1 MDETL
6 SISAEPKP
14 GNATQPD
21 YGSTPNSESN
31 GNYGNL
37 IHQLIE
43 SQQQLTA
50 VERFSQRHS
59 DLLSPALAPQYKDLI
74 PLELPGE
81 DEQYSFEVDLDA
93 CSGCKACVAA
103 CHNLNG
109 LEDGELWRN
118 VGLLVGGSDTEP
130 EIQHVTSACHHCL
143 EPACMHG
150 CPVNAYEK
158 DAVTGIVAH
167 LDDQCIGCKY
177 CMFMCPYDVPSYS
190 QSKGIVRKCNMCAD
204 RLEVGE
210 APACV
215 QACPNQ
221 AIKIR
226 KVSRAEIIDNSET
239 DQLVPGAPDVQLTLP
254 TTKYDTGRVLPKNL
268 LPSDYY
274 VAKPLHAHFPLV
286 FMLTL
291 TQMAFGIFAA
301 TFAVTQFFPSISPAL
316 QSRLDL
322 LAFGVLVMGLNV
334 AILHLGRPMKA
345 YRAMAGIRTSWL
357 SREIAGFNLFAGAAT
372 MLLAWGWLEQ
382 PSAWTGV
389 PLWILAMQTTIFGAV
404 AIACSAMLYIVTKRP
419 LWTGFRTSSL
429 FFLTA
434 GILGTATVAAAISFL
449 ASDSSWAVWL
459 TPQTPFS
466 DAVTLNAACVLL
478 AKAVVVFVVVKLLIE
493 ASIFTHLKS
502 YQFTPWRH
510 AARLMI
516 GDMRWTTA
524 TRYVLAIAGGIV
536 VPLLFLS
543 EFPGVASDQTQSFAG
558 SWKLM
563 GVSLVML
570 LIAELMERYLF
581 FAVSVARRMPGAPN

>member
-1 MDETL
+1 MHETI
-6 SISAEPKP
+6 SQGEASAE
-14 GNATQPD
+14 GCGVA
-21 YGSTPNSESN
+21 SSN
-31 GNYGNL
+31 GSGLHGNL

-59 DLLSPALAPQYKDLI
+59 DILSPALAPQYKDLI

-118 VGLLVGGSDTEP
+118 VGLLTGGTETEP

-143 EPACMHG
+143 EPACMLG

-190 QSKGIVRKCNMCAD
+190 ESKGIVRKCNMCAD
-204 RLEVGE
+204 RLQVGE

-221 AIKIR
+221 AIKIK
-226 KVSRAEIIDNSET
+226 KVSRSEVIDSSDT
-239 DQLVPGAPDVQLTLP
+239 LQLVPGSPDSKVTLP
-254 TTKYDTGRVLPKNL
+254 TTNYTTDRDLPKNL
-268 LPSDYY
+268 LSHDYY
-274 VAKPLHAHFPLV
+274 VAKALHAHFPLV

-301 TFAVTQFFPSISPAL
+301 TFAVTQLFPAIESSL

-334 AILHLGRPMKA
+334 ALLHLGRPLKA
-345 YRAMAGIRTSWL
+345 YRAMANIKTSWL
-357 SREIAGFNLFAGAAT
+357 SREIAGFNAFAGTAT
-372 MLLAWGWLEQ
+372 VLLAWGWLSQ
-382 PSAWTGV
+382 PAEWTGI
-389 PLWILAMQTTIFGAV
+389 PLWIPTLQTTIFGAI

-419 LWTGFRTSSL
+419 LWTAFRTSSL
-429 FFLTA
+429 FFLTSA
-434 GILGTATVAAAISFL
+434 ILGPATVAFAISFL
-449 ASDSSWAVWL
+449 ASGPSWAKIL
-459 TPQTPFS
+459 TPESPFA
-466 DAVTLNAACVLL
+466 DAATLNSACSMLAIAVL
-478 AKAVVVFVVVKLLIE
+478 VFVAIKLAIE

-502 YQFTPWRH
+502 TEFTPWRH
-510 AARLMI
+510 AAKLMAN
-516 GDMRWTTA
+516 DLRWTTA
-524 TRYVLAIAGGIV
+524 TRYILAVIGGV
-536 VPLLFLS
+536 VFPLIYLLQISFG
-543 EFPGVASDQTQSFAG
+543 GVGESGQVFG
-558 SWKLM
+558 GNWVLM
-563 GVSLVML
+563 GIGLVI
-570 LIAELMERYLF
+570 LIAAELIERYLF
-581 FAVSVARRMPGAPN
+581 FSVSVARRMPGAPN

>member
-1 MDETL
+1 MHETL
-6 SISAEPKP
+6 SV
-14 GNATQPD
+14 
-21 YGSTPNSESN
+21 SEGEETNQGCGVASSNGSN

-59 DLLSPALAPQYKDLI
+59 DILSPALAPQYKDLI

-118 VGLLVGGSDTEP
+118 VGLLTGGTETEP

-143 EPACMHG
+143 EPACMLG

-190 QSKGIVRKCNMCAD
+190 ESKGIVRKCNMCAD

-221 AIKIR
+221 AIKIK
-226 KVSRAEIIDNSET
+226 KVSRSEIIDSSDT
-239 DQLVPGAPDVQLTLP
+239 LQLVPGSPNSKVTLP
-254 TTKYDTGRVLPKNL
+254 TTNYATDRVLADNL
-268 LPSDYY
+268 LSNDYY

-291 TQMAFGIFAA
+291 TQMAFGIFAT
-301 TFAVTQFFPSISPAL
+301 TFAVTQFFPAIESSL
-316 QSRLDL
+316 QCRLDL

-334 AILHLGRPMKA
+334 ALLHLGRPLKA

-357 SREIAGFNLFAGAAT
+357 SREIAGFNAFAGTAT
-372 MLLAWGWLEQ
+372 MLLAWGWLDQ
-382 PSAWTGV
+382 PTAWTGV
-389 PLWILAMQTTIFGAV
+389 PLWVMSLQTTIFGAI
-404 AIACSAMLYIVTKRP
+404 AIACSAMLYIITKRP
-419 LWTGFRTSSL
+419 LWTALRTNVL
-429 FFLTA
+429 FFLTSA
-434 GILGTATVAAAISFL
+434 ILGTATVAVAISFL
-449 ASDSSWAVWL
+449 ASDSSLAKMI
-459 TPQTPFS
+459 TPESPFV
-466 DAVTLNAACVLL
+466 DAATLNAACSML
-478 AKAVVVFVVVKLLIE
+478 AAAVMLFVVIKIAYE
-493 ASIFTHLKS
+493 ASIFSHLKS
-502 YQFTPWRH
+502 TDFTPWFH
-510 AARLMI
+510 AAKLMS
-516 GDMRWTTA
+516 GDLKWTTA
-524 TRYVLAIAGGIV
+524 TRYLLAVVGGVII
-536 VPLLFLS
+536 PLIFLL
-543 EFPGVASDQTQSFAG
+543 QISFGGADG
-558 SWKLM
+558 TIEAFGGNWILM
-563 GVSLVML
+563 GVGLIVLVA
-570 LIAELMERYLF
+570 AELVERYLF

>member
-1 MDETL
+1 MASSMDETVSL
-6 SISAEPKP
+6 SA
-14 GNATQPD
+14 GQPA
-21 YGSTPNSESN
+21 GQGCAVGTPNGQSVKH
-31 GNYGNL
+31 GNL

-59 DLLSPALAPQYKDLI
+59 DIMAPALAPQYKDLI

-118 VGLLVGGSDTEP
+118 VGLLTGGTETEP

-143 EPACMHG
+143 EPACMLG

-190 QSKGIVRKCNMCAD
+190 ESKGIVRKCNMCAD
-204 RLEVGE
+204 RLQVGE

-221 AIKIR
+221 AIKIK
-226 KVSRAEIIDNSET
+226 KVSRSEVIDSSDT
-239 DQLVPGAPDVQLTLP
+239 LQLVPGSPNSKVTLP
-254 TTKYDTGRVLPKNL
+254 TTNYTTDRVLAKNL
-268 LPSDYY
+268 LTNDYY
-274 VAKPLHAHFPLV
+274 VAKALHAHFPLV

-301 TFAVTQFFPSISPAL
+301 TFAVTQLFPAIESTL
-316 QSRLDL
+316 QCRLDL

-334 AILHLGRPMKA
+334 ALLHLGRPLKA
-345 YRAMAGIRTSWL
+345 YRAMANIRTSWL
-357 SREIAGFNLFAGAAT
+357 SREIAGFNAFAGTAT
-372 MLLAWGWLEQ
+372 MLLAWGWLKQ
-382 PSAWTGV
+382 PSQWTGV
-389 PLWILAMQTTIFGAV
+389 PLWVPTLQTTVFGAI

-419 LWTGFRTSSL
+419 LWTAIRTNGL
-429 FFLTA
+429 FFLTSA
-434 GILGTATVAAAISFL
+434 ILGTATVVFAISFL
-449 ASDSSWAVWL
+449 ASDFSLAKML
-459 TPQTPFS
+459 TPESPFANA
-466 DAVTLNAACVLL
+466 DTLNAVCGML
-478 AKAVVVFVVVKLLIE
+478 AKAVMLFVSIKLVFE

-502 YQFTPWRH
+502 DDITPWYH
-510 AARLMI
+510 AAKLLA
-516 GDMRWTTA
+516 GDLRWVTV
-524 TRYVLAIAGGIV
+524 TRYIFAIVGGIII
-536 VPLLFLS
+536 PLIFLFQLPWD
-543 EFPGVASDQTQSFAG
+543 EAG
-558 SWKLM
+558 QAFSGNWVLM
-563 GVSLVML
+563 GLGLAVL
-570 LIAELMERYLF
+570 LGAELIERYLF
-581 FAVSVARRMPGAPN
+581 FSVSVARRMPGAPN